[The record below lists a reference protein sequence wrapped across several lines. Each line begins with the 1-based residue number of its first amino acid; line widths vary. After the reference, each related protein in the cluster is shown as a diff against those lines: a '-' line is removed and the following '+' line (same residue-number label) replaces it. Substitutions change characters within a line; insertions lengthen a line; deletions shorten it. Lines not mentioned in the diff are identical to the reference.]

1 MDISVETRMSV
12 AIYRVPGSFYLEDFI
27 VRYFSFATS
36 SFYLNFK
43 WAVDVF

>member
-12 AIYRVPGSFYLEDFI
+12 AVYGVPGSFYLEDII
-27 VRYFSFATS
+27 VHYFSFAIF